1 VFPDVREL
9 ERQVPLL
16 FGDQAVE
23 IPGARRFLTSLENS
37 NARWAVVTSGTR
49 PLVEGWLKVLRL
61 AEPKRLVTA
70 EDVARGKPDPA
81 CYLMGRE
88 KLSIKSSTPCLVL
101 EDAPAG
107 IRAGKAAGCKVLA
120 LATTHS
126 MEQLREA
133 GADWIIPDLRSI
145 QLTKVGRA
153 TGDLS
158 VKITGAIRC

>member
-1 VFPDVREL
+1 
-9 ERQVPLL
+9 
-16 FGDQAVE
+16 
-23 IPGARRFLTSLENS
+23 
-37 NARWAVVTSGTR
+37 
-49 PLVEGWLKVLRL
+49 VEGWLKVLRL

-88 KLSIKSSTPCLVL
+88 KLAVGPSTPCLVL

-133 GADWIIPDLRSI
+133 GADWIVPDLRSI
-145 QLTKVGRA
+145 QLTKVDRA

-158 VKITGAIRC
+158 VKITGAVRC